1 MTKGK
6 IIKGKSGV
14 AFYEYTSWGYRYKVL
29 ESNGKT
35 IYKKAKGF
43 ATEEEAVENYKQKKK
58 EYEDSIRDFYAS
70 INKDIFFKDYIKYWF
85 KNIFS
90 PRVKSNTIIIGN
102 YVVERLIL
110 PNIDYDLKIN
120 LVTASY
126 LDEIIL
132 KASKLTSSGGYTARA
147 YISIAMSDAYIG
159 GYITYNPFKDV
170 KIYSRPKPKIRV
182 LSEEQIKK
190 FLVEAKNTTW
200 YLEILLALFI
210 GLRKGEIM
218 GLKFNDFDIENN
230 TVRIERQLVREIINE
245 DNNCEK
251 KFIICENKP
260 KTENSIR
267 SLRITDIILQEL
279 GKRKIIV
286 DNFKDKYKDDYNDNN
301 YICCQENGNPR
312 SITGLNKTLNIIC
325 SKLSLPH
332 ITVHGL
338 RHICATILL
347 EEGVSLAVISAFLGH
362 SSIHTTFEY
371 YCEVMD
377 EKDRI
382 LGFMNNI
389 FAAGENKDESN

>member
-200 YLEILLALFI
+200 YLEILSALFLLI
-210 GLRKGEIM
+210 ITPLYVVILI
-218 GLKFNDFDIENN
+218 LKI
-230 TVRIERQLVREIINE
+230 
-245 DNNCEK
+245 
-251 KFIICENKP
+251 
-260 KTENSIR
+260 
-267 SLRITDIILQEL
+267 
-279 GKRKIIV
+279 
-286 DNFKDKYKDDYNDNN
+286 
-301 YICCQENGNPR
+301 
-312 SITGLNKTLNIIC
+312 
-325 SKLSLPH
+325 
-332 ITVHGL
+332 
-338 RHICATILL
+338 ILL
-347 EEGVSLAVISAFLGH
+347 E
-362 SSIHTTFEY
+362 
-371 YCEVMD
+371 
-377 EKDRI
+377 
-382 LGFMNNI
+382 
-389 FAAGENKDESN
+389 